1 MRSEVIDESWL
12 SASCFHV
19 RLTRDAIA
27 NVVPRSKERMCF
39 TSSDGSASMDMM
51 SRSEEGWRR
60 RRRWRPAWRAS
71 QPRCTSR
78 KKSRALAGFKM
89 TSAVK
94 FAVLLLAPLASALFW
109 ESSPSPSAPARDGAL
124 GVVDNMINEN
134 KVTIFSNSKCTSS
147 AKAKTVLEDMGVPYL
162 AIELDQ
168 RLDGQSLK
176 AVLAERTGAK
186 SLPYVFVH
194 GQHVGGAAETR
205 RAYETG
211 ELSHWVDSHWPGK
224 VEDSKVLDL
233 EANT

>member
-1 MRSEVIDESWL
+1 MLHR
-12 SASCFHV
+12 SASV
-19 RLTRDAIA
+19 AA
-27 NVVPRSKERMCF
+27 
-39 TSSDGSASMDMM
+39 ASVAALA
-51 SRSEEGWRR
+51 RF
-60 RRRWRPAWRAS
+60 A
-71 QPRCTSR
+71 PRCSSR
-78 KKSRALAGFKM
+78 KKSFKM
-89 TSAVK
+89 TAAVK
-94 FAVLLLAPLASALFW
+94 FSILLAPLASALFW

>member
-1 MRSEVIDESWL
+1 MA
-12 SASCFHV
+12 ASQ
-19 RLTRDAIA
+19 LQT
-27 NVVPRSKERMCF
+27 PRSNEGGF
-39 TSSDGSASMDMM
+39 TSVGVRGGVMWERAAPASV
-51 SRSEEGWRR
+51 
-60 RRRWRPAWRAS
+60 AAA
-71 QPRCTSR
+71 SR
-78 KKSRALAGFKM
+78 KKSQKRSSSWRCRLEEM

-94 FAVLLLAPLASALFW
+94 IFAVLLLAPLASALFW

-211 ELSHWVDSHWPGK
+211 ELSHWVDSHWPEK

>member
-1 MRSEVIDESWL
+1 MRST
-12 SASCFHV
+12 A
-19 RLTRDAIA
+19 
-27 NVVPRSKERMCF
+27 
-39 TSSDGSASMDMM
+39 
-51 SRSEEGWRR
+51 
-60 RRRWRPAWRAS
+60 
-71 QPRCTSR
+71 
-78 KKSRALAGFKM
+78 AL
-89 TSAVK
+89 K
-94 FAVLLLAPLASALFW
+94 FALLAAPLVSALFW

>member
-1 MRSEVIDESWL
+1 MLHR
-12 SASCFHV
+12 SASV
-19 RLTRDAIA
+19 AA
-27 NVVPRSKERMCF
+27 
-39 TSSDGSASMDMM
+39 ASVAALA
-51 SRSEEGWRR
+51 RF
-60 RRRWRPAWRAS
+60 A
-71 QPRCTSR
+71 PRCSSR
-78 KKSRALAGFKM
+78 KKSFKM
-89 TSAVK
+89 TAAVK
-94 FAVLLLAPLASALFW
+94 FSLLLAPLASALFW

-186 SLPYVFVH
+186 SLPAVFVH
-194 GQHVGGAAETR
+194 GQHAGGPQTR

-211 ELSHWVDSHWPGK
+211 ELSHWVDCTARSRTRR
-224 VEDSKVLDL
+224 SSIS
-233 EANT
+233 ANT

>member
-1 MRSEVIDESWL
+1 M
-12 SASCFHV
+12 
-19 RLTRDAIA
+19 
-27 NVVPRSKERMCF
+27 
-39 TSSDGSASMDMM
+39 
-51 SRSEEGWRR
+51 
-60 RRRWRPAWRAS
+60 
-71 QPRCTSR
+71 
-78 KKSRALAGFKM
+78 
-89 TSAVK
+89 
-94 FAVLLLAPLASALFW
+94 LAPLASALFW

-211 ELSHWVDSHWPGK
+211 ELSHWVDSHWPGNK
-224 VEDSKVLDL
+224 ARVEGRRSRSYVTTPHLLHRAVRRGTRAARAGAHRSGAPADGAPAHDGHGHGVRPGRRHALPA
-233 EANT
+233 EALHASYRAAWRRSRS

>member
-1 MRSEVIDESWL
+1 
-12 SASCFHV
+12 
-19 RLTRDAIA
+19 
-27 NVVPRSKERMCF
+27 
-39 TSSDGSASMDMM
+39 
-51 SRSEEGWRR
+51 
-60 RRRWRPAWRAS
+60 
-71 QPRCTSR
+71 
-78 KKSRALAGFKM
+78 M
-89 TSAVK
+89 TAAVK
-94 FAVLLLAPLASALFW
+94 FSLLLAPLASALFW

-211 ELSHWVDSHWPGK
+211 ELSHWVDSHWPAPRRTSRRSST
-224 VEDSKVLDL
+224 SKRIRDDATPAAACARGRPLRRASPTPRTRARTAARTAPARRPTARRHTTATASAQGERHVPLNAKPL
-233 EANT
+233 HAG

>member
-1 MRSEVIDESWL
+1 M
-12 SASCFHV
+12 A
-19 RLTRDAIA
+19 
-27 NVVPRSKERMCF
+27 
-39 TSSDGSASMDMM
+39 
-51 SRSEEGWRR
+51 
-60 RRRWRPAWRAS
+60 
-71 QPRCTSR
+71 
-78 KKSRALAGFKM
+78 
-89 TSAVK
+89 SAVK
-94 FAVLLLAPLASALFW
+94 FAALLLAPLASALFW

-211 ELSHWVDSHWPGK
+211 ELSHWVDSHWPGRATD
-224 VEDSKVLDL
+224 ESKVLEL
-233 EANT
+233 GENT

>member
-1 MRSEVIDESWL
+1 MLHELGRQRVHGHDE
-12 SASCFHV
+12 
-19 RLTRDAIA
+19 
-27 NVVPRSKERMCF
+27 KERGGRARQRGGGGVARF
-39 TSSDGSASMDMM
+39 ATSLQLAQ
-51 SRSEEGWRR
+51 EEPG
-60 RRRWRPAWRAS
+60 
-71 QPRCTSR
+71 
-78 KKSRALAGFKM
+78 GFKM
-89 TSAVK
+89 TAAVK
-94 FAVLLLAPLASALFW
+94 FSLLLAPLASALFW